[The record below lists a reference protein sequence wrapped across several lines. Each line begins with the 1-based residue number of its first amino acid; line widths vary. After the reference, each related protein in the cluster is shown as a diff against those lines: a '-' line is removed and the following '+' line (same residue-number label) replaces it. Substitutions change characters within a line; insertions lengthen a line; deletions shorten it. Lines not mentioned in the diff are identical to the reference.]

1 MTQRCKCHSGDEA
14 QTNTEKSG
22 GTFLLQETEPKRL
35 LGCLIS
41 TTSDT
46 EPGWIHGSFSSD
58 APGSVTFADVGI
70 KIELVL
76 SRDVAFSLIGLLQ
89 VLVAQNACLRSPDVR
104 MDIGIV
110 ESGRITVSHRPE
122 MKGSIVA
129 SWVPDPESITCQV
142 VEDGI
147 EWRIR
152 EDLATELVC
161 ALVRHLAQIAAG
173 TVTREI

>member
-1 MTQRCKCHSGDEA
+1 M
-14 QTNTEKSG
+14 NTEKSG
-22 GTFLLQETEPKRL
+22 GVFLLQETEPKRL
-35 LGCLIS
+35 LDCLIS

-46 EPGWIHGSFSSD
+46 GPGWIHGSFSD
-58 APGSVTFADVGI
+58 APGSMTFADVGA

-76 SRDVAFSLIGLLQ
+76 SRGVAFSLIGILP
-89 VLVAQNACLRSPDVR
+89 VLVAQNAYIRRPDAR
-104 MDIGIV
+104 WTCGFV

-122 MKGSIVA
+122 MKGSIVV

-147 EWRIR
+147 KWRIR